1 MSVVDKI
8 ISNIHD
14 AIAEYKSKHGE
25 DPEHLVLSMEQ
36 QQAIRLQVAWSQRV
50 DPFKISDPV
59 EFLGIP
65 IIDKEKA
72 VIP

>member
-1 MSVVDKI
+1 MSVADKI
-8 ISNIHD
+8 MSNIQD
-14 AIAEYKSKHGE
+14 AIMEYKREHGE
-25 DPEHLVLSMEQ
+25 DPECLVLSVEQ
-36 QQAIRLQVAWSQRV
+36 QQVIRLKIAWAQRM